1 MKLSMKF
8 LTHPLN
14 PSLEGKIKTWFPP
27 LDRGSR
33 GVFILLIVLNLQ
45 SFASEPLLDSAKANY
60 DKGAFTMAIE
70 QYESILSKGLS
81 SADLHYNLGNAY
93 FRNGQIGLSVLNFEK
108 ALKTQPSHENA
119 AFNLELA
126 NTKLTDK
133 FEAVP
138 EVSFSGL
145 LRGLNKSV
153 SHNLISLLGIV
164 LLVAAAGVFL
174 LGKKNKNV
182 SFIKLARIGAIT
194 GFVFTIISWK
204 QFSSVNNYKA
214 GIILM
219 PSANI
224 FSEPNEGSTLL
235 FEVHEGTKVEI
246 LSESNGWINVK
257 APNNEIGW
265 IAESTFEGI

>member
-1 MKLSMKF
+1 MINRTCTLAKNKLRSFCHSSLSMTLF
-8 LTHPLN
+8 LL
-14 PSLEGKIKTWFPP
+14 L
-27 LDRGSR
+27 LSR
-33 GVFILLIVLNLQ
+33 NL
-45 SFASEPLLDSAKANY
+45 FASEPLLDSAKANY

-93 FRNGQIGLSVLNFEK
+93 FRNGQIGLSILNFEK
-108 ALKTQPSHENA
+108 ALKNQPSHENA

-126 NTKLTDK
+126 NTKLADK

-153 SHNLISLLGIV
+153 SHNLISLLGIFF
-164 LLVAAAGVFL
+164 LLAAAGLFL
-174 LGKKNKNV
+174 LGKKNKNA
-182 SFIKLARIGAIT
+182 SFVKLARIGAIT
-194 GFVFTIISWK
+194 GFVFTVISWK
-204 QFSSVNNYKA
+204 QLSSVNDYKA

-265 IAESTFEGI
+265 IVENIFEGI

>member
-1 MKLSMKF
+1 MMERNYILIIKKLRSFSRTSFRMTFF
-8 LTHPLN
+8 L
-14 PSLEGKIKTWFPP
+14 
-27 LDRGSR
+27 
-33 GVFILLIVLNLQ
+33 LLISGNI
-45 SFASEPLLDSAKANY
+45 FGNEPLLDSAKANY

-70 QYESILSKGLS
+70 HYESILSKGLS

-93 FRNGQIGLSVLNFEK
+93 FRNGQIGLSILNFEK
-108 ALKTQPSHENA
+108 ALKIQPSHENA

-126 NTKLTDK
+126 NTKLVDK
-133 FEAVP
+133 FEVVP

-145 LRGLNKSV
+145 LRSLNKSV
-153 SHNLISLLGIV
+153 SHNMFSLLGIIV
-164 LLVAAAGVFL
+164 LLAAAGIFL
-174 LGKKNKNV
+174 LGKKNKNSSLV
-182 SFIKLARIGAIT
+182 KFSRIGAIT
-194 GFVFTIISWK
+194 GLAFTAIGWK
-204 QFSSVNNYKA
+204 QLSSVNDYNA

-265 IAESTFEGI
+265 ISNNILEKI

>member
-1 MKLSMKF
+1 MMNRIYTLAKVKLRSFNRSSPRMTLLF
-8 LTHPLN
+8 L
-14 PSLEGKIKTWFPP
+14 
-27 LDRGSR
+27 
-33 GVFILLIVLNLQ
+33 LLSGNI
-45 SFASEPLLDSAKANY
+45 FANEPLLDSAKANY
-60 DKGAFTMAIE
+60 DNGAFSMAIK
-70 QYESILSKGLS
+70 QYESVLSKGLS
-81 SADLHYNLGNAY
+81 SADLHYNLGNSY
-93 FRNGQIGLSVLNFEK
+93 FRNGQIGLSILNFEK
-108 ALKTQPSHENA
+108 GLKLDASHENA

-126 NTKLTDK
+126 NTKLGDK
-133 FEAVP
+133 FETVP

-145 LRGLNKSV
+145 LRGLNKSF
-153 SHNLISLLGIV
+153 SHNLISLLGIIL
-164 LLVAAAGVFL
+164 LLVASVVFL

-194 GFVFTIISWK
+194 GLLFTVISWK
-204 QFSSVNNYKA
+204 QLSSVNDYKA

-265 IAESTFEGI
+265 IAENTFKEI